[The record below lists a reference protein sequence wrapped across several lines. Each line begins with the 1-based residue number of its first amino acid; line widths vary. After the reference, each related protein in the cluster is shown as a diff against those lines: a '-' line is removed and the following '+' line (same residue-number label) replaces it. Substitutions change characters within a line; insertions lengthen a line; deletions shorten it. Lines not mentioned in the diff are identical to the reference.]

1 MRAGRPGRPSN
12 GTAGLLAAASHDLR
26 SSLSGM
32 RNWTHVLET
41 RLAGHPDPMV
51 QRAVTGLYAAVEQQ
65 VRVIEN
71 LLEARAVE
79 SPLRSAAM
87 TKRKDAQP
95 DTPGDSARKGA
106 KRPAPPEPK
115 EAPGG
120 RNAAKAERDARN
132 KSTREGER

>member
-1 MRAGRPGRPSN
+1 
-12 GTAGLLAAASHDLR
+12 
-26 SSLSGM
+26 M
-32 RNWTHVLET
+32 RNWTHVLES
-41 RLAGHPDPMV
+41 RLVGHSDPMV
-51 QRAVTGLYAAVEQQ
+51 QRAIAGLHVAVEQQ

-71 LLEARAVE
+71 LLEPLAVE
-79 SPLRSAAM
+79 PPFRRTAM

-95 DTPGDSARKGA
+95 DIPEDSARKGA
-106 KRPAPPEPK
+106 KRPAPPDPK

>member
-1 MRAGRPGRPSN
+1 
-12 GTAGLLAAASHDLR
+12 
-26 SSLSGM
+26 M

-51 QRAVTGLYAAVEQQ
+51 QRAITGLNAAVEQQ
-65 VRVIEN
+65 VGVIEN

-79 SPLRSAAM
+79 PPLRRTAM

-95 DTPGDSARKGA
+95 DIPEDSARKGA
-106 KRPAPPEPK
+106 KRPAPPDPR